1 MVCNNIVLIEILR
14 PLPKGTLVNRH
25 GGPMIEPTIVRV
37 NVAEPFL
44 GVSLLERDIPLVLE

>member
-1 MVCNNIVLIEILR
+1 MVCNIIVLIEILR